1 MGCEPKRR
9 HEGRDRDGPGDANSG
24 PGLRRSDFV
33 LGLRRLDIH
42 LSEVATLSD
51 LHLRKLTL
59 VAIGRRDRG
68 PGLETG
74 RSSVGAAAAS
84 PGATTGPAQATRP
97 ALSSAGDHCAAG
109 RVLCVCVSVTHFYKY
124 PLRKSIHCF
133 TCVSLTQL
141 AKFLNYSITSFLS
154 RALGLM
160 RRFSCPS
167 CVRKTE
173 INATEC
179 S

>member
-84 PGATTGPAQATRP
+84 PGATTGPAR
-97 ALSSAGDHCAAG
+97 DHCAAG

>member
-42 LSEVATLSD
+42 LSEVSD

-84 PGATTGPAQATRP
+84 PGAAMGPAQATRP
-97 ALSSAGDHCAAG
+97 ALSIAGDHCAAG

-124 PLRKSIHCF
+124 PLRKIHTLFYLCF
-133 TCVSLTQL
+133 TDSVG
-141 AKFLNYSITSFLS
+141 KV
-154 RALGLM
+154 
-160 RRFSCPS
+160 P
-167 CVRKTE
+167 
-173 INATEC
+173 
-179 S
+179 